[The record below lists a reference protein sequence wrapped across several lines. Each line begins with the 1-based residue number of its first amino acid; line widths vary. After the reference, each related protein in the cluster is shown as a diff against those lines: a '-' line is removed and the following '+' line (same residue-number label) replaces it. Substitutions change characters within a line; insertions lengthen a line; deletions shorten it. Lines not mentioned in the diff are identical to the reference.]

1 MQSNTLIAPI
11 IVAIGV
17 VIAAV
22 AFAIVTTLL
31 ESADSGADLRLTRLE
46 EAFDAEAAQRAR
58 LEAEI
63 GALKADLARLR
74 DDMSLIANRAPVTS
88 SPVAS
93 APVADVPVTL
103 DPLTAAEDGQHQA
116 ETEALTEQ
124 MIANRSKFNQGV
136 TQPRSK
142 TMLGLLGSP
151 RDDYGTDCRSISNP
165 KLKALIETRQI
176 GPIKA
181 TMLKPALDSLER
193 IVEKL
198 KRDEPDIY
206 AKLGTAGGVCAR
218 LIRGSNSSVSNH
230 SWGTAIDITLQG
242 EIDPFADGTMQIGL
256 VILAEHF
263 NEEGWYWGGGYSR
276 EDGMHFEVGEET
288 VRAWV
293 EGGALGSQ

>member
-1 MQSNTLIAPI
+1 MQSNSLIAPI

-46 EAFDAEAAQRAR
+46 EAFDAEAGQRAR
-58 LEAEI
+58 LEAEL

-74 DDMSLIANRAPVTS
+74 DDMSLIANRAPAADT
-88 SPVAS
+88 
-93 APVADVPVTL
+93 PVADVPL
-103 DPLTAAEDGQHQA
+103 APDPLTAAEDSQHLS

-124 MIANRSKFNQGV
+124 MIANRNKFNQGV
-136 TQPRSK
+136 TQPRNK
-142 TMLGLLGSP
+142 TMLALLGRP
-151 RDDYGTDCRSISNP
+151 REDLGTDCRSISNP
-165 KLKALIETRQI
+165 RLKDLVETRQV

-193 IVEKL
+193 IVAKL
-198 KRDEPDIY
+198 QEDEPDIA
-206 AKLGTAGGVCAR
+206 AKLGTAGALCVR
-218 LIRGSNSSVSNH
+218 LIRGSNSAVSNH
-230 SWGTAIDITLQG
+230 SFGTAIDITLQG
-242 EIDPFADGTMQIGL
+242 ELDPFADGTMQIGL

-263 NEEGWYWGGGYSR
+263 NAEGWYWGGGYNR

-288 VRAWV
+288 LRAWV
-293 EGGALGSQ
+293 ESGQIPSQ